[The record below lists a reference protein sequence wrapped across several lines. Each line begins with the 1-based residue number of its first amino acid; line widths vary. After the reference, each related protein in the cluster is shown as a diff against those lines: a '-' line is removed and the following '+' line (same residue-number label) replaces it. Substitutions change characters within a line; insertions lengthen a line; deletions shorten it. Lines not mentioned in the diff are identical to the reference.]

1 MNIEEYKKLTQKS
14 SVPKYRN
21 KKITIDGMTFD
32 STGEYVRYGELS
44 LLEQAGEIKNLQRQ
58 VRIPCIINGT
68 KVFTYVA
75 DFVYLDT
82 KTNQQTV
89 EDFKGFETD
98 IFKLKKKIL
107 EAQGISITIVKK
119 SKKKR

>member
-1 MNIEEYKKLTQKS
+1 
-14 SVPKYRN
+14 
-21 KKITIDGMTFD
+21 MTFD
-32 STGEYVRYGELS
+32 STGEYVRFGELKMA
-44 LLEQAGEIKNLQRQ
+44 EHAGAIQDLQRQ
-58 VRIPCIINGT
+58 VRIPCIINDT

-82 KTNQQTV
+82 KTGEKVV

-107 EAQGISITIVKK
+107 QAQGINITIVKK
-119 SKKKR
+119 QKSRRKR